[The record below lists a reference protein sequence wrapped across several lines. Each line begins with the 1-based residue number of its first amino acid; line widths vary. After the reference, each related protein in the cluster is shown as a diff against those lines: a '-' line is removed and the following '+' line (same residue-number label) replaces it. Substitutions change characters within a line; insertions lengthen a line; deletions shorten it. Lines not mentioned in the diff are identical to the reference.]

1 MLFELAYQCFRYL
14 CSCLEAN
21 NGATLVKTF
30 LENNTKKSKVIKR
43 WHTRELWSLMKTSLP
58 IKILTLGSFFPP
70 AFPRLFVLRRILCVA
85 ASLGM

>member
-30 LENNTKKSKVIKR
+30 FENNTKKSKVIKR
-43 WHTRELWSLMKTSLP
+43 WHTRESWSLMKTSLP
-58 IKILTLGSFFPP
+58 IKILTLGSFFFFFLP
-70 AFPRLFVLRRILCVA
+70 FPDSLSCEEFYVLLLA
-85 ASLGM
+85 